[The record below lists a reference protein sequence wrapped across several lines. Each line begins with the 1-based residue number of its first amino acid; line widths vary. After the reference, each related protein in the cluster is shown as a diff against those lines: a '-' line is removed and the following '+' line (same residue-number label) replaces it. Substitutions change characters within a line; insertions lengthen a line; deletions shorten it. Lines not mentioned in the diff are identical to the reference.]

1 MKYIITIA
9 AHSHTRTTHTHL
21 SLRISIC
28 MKTKHIMQFVSF
40 SINTRLIK
48 NLATNFLKC
57 VCACHDRLKK
67 SVQMTSF
74 RELTKGS
81 AFIYNNII
89 NSTLISTINALVMRY
104 AQFYAIRTT

>member
-9 AHSHTRTTHTHL
+9 AHSHTRTNHLTHTHI
-21 SLRISIC
+21 SLRFSIC

-81 AFIYNNII
+81 AFIYDNII
-89 NSTLISTINALVMRY
+89 NSTLISTINALVTRY
-104 AQFYAIRTT
+104 A